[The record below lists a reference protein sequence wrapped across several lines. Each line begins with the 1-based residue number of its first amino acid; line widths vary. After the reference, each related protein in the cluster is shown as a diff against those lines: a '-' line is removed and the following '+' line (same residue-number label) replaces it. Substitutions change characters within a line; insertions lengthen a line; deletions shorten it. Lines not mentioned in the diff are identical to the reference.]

1 MEELC
6 EGLPPQVLKYLEYVT
21 TLKFDKSPNY
31 DYCRKFWKDLLVS
44 KGHATDIYFDW
55 LNKQMGKQIQY
66 KDYADY
72 KGKSEDPKKKQ
83 SDKRMLLKK
92 QPSHKDKINL

>member
-44 KGHATDIYFDW
+44 KGHVTDIYFDW
-55 LNKQMGKQIQY
+55 LNKKMGK
-66 KDYADY
+66 
-72 KGKSEDPKKKQ
+72 
-83 SDKRMLLKK
+83 
-92 QPSHKDKINL
+92 